1 MEHFRDVL
9 KKRLTLAVLYNACM
23 IALIVLGNFLG
34 RKYAVPDFIMGFN
47 TGVCIG
53 VQAVMIYY
61 MGKYVSALK
70 SEEKRRALYI
80 EENDERSKYIQAQI
94 GGIGINIILGG
105 LALGTIVSGFFQETV
120 FYTML
125 GTLIVSVLVK
135 GALKLYY
142 SKTV

>member
-9 KKRLTLAVLYNACM
+9 KKRLALAGLYNACM
-23 IALIVLGNFLG
+23 IALIALGSFLG

-47 TGVCIG
+47 TGVCVG

-61 MGKYVSALK
+61 MGKYISALK
-70 SEEKRRALYI
+70 SEEKRKALYI
-80 EENDERSKYIQAQI
+80 AENDERSKYIQAQI
-94 GGIGINIILGG
+94 GGVGINIILGG

-142 SKTV
+142 NKTV